1 METKELIEKLIAH
14 YEQAI
19 ENVKAARD
27 WNSILYKLSVAGGV
41 CNCAKRVFGEY
52 SPYTLPD
59 WILRYTVD
67 GLYWGEY
74 PVLAKTKKQAVE
86 RLNIRLT
93 NLKTE
98 LKRIS

>member
-19 ENVKAARD
+19 EKVSSVNKWIAIAE
-27 WNSILYKLSVAGGV
+27 ILELYQVQCGV
-41 CNCAKRVFGEY
+41 CNCALRVFHVDIYDTKWVNRYGFVWSSYPMHEG
-52 SPYTLPD
+52 TKD
-59 WILRYTVD
+59 GMLR
-67 GLYWGEY
+67 
-74 PVLAKTKKQAVE
+74 VLNV
-86 RLNIRLT
+86 RLT

>member
-14 YEQAI
+14 YQQAI
-19 ENVKAARD
+19 EEVKAARA
-27 WNSILYKLSVAGGV
+27 WNGILYKLSVTGGV

-52 SPYTLPD
+52 FISFPYS
-59 WILRYTVD
+59 
-67 GLYWGEY
+67 WGEY
-74 PVLAKTKKQAVE
+74 PVHAKTKKQAVE
-86 RLNIRLT
+86 RLSIRLT

>member
-19 ENVKAARD
+19 EKVSSVNKWIAIAL
-27 WNSILYKLSVAGGV
+27 ILELYQVQCGV
-41 CNCAKRVFGEY
+41 CNCASGVFN
-52 SPYTLPD
+52 
-59 WILRYTVD
+59 VD
-67 GLYWGEY
+67 IYNTKWVESYGFIWSEY
-74 PVLAKTKKQAVE
+74 PMHQETKDGVLRT
-86 RLNIRLT
+86 LNVRLT